1 MASEFQRGKIEG
13 VFRAMDDDRDG
24 FLRREDFQALSDRW
38 TALRGA
44 VPGSAEHERL
54 SGVMLGWWSALS
66 AAADPARN
74 DRVTLDDVLSVVDQ
88 LGGLSDAVRATA
100 TAMFDAVD
108 ENGDG
113 EISPAE
119 YHRMIHVWNGVA
131 TDTDDVF
138 PLLDGNGDGHL
149 SRDEFTALWT
159 EFWAGDD
166 PTAPGTWVFGRFDL
180 PATTG

>member
-1 MASEFQRGKIEG
+1 MASEFQRGKIVG
-13 VFRAMDDDRDG
+13 VFRAMDEDRDG

-38 TALRGA
+38 TTLRGA
-44 VPGSAEHERL
+44 APGSADHERL

-66 AAADPARN
+66 AGAGG
-74 DRVTLDDVLSVVDQ
+74 DRVTLDDVLAVVDR
-88 LGGLSDAVRATA
+88 LGAMTDAVRATA

-119 YHRMIHVWNGVA
+119 YHRMIHAWNGVETA
-131 TDTDDVF
+131 TDDVF

-149 SRDEFTALWT
+149 SRAEFAALWT

-166 PTAPGTWVFGRFDL
+166 PSAPGTWVFGRFDL